1 MENTEEVL
9 AALGQF
15 TKEPATDIPQ
25 LLDDYL
31 EYVSKSGYTQFPW
44 VTIKP
49 LFKVKLENVISEFI
63 KLSPASSVP
72 VMPNVEP
79 FNLEEMKTRIWDQ
92 FESYDGIPFTIQR
105 LCELLTTPTKNY
117 KRIDKFLRGLEKVML
132 VVSTI
137 EPKPLPA
144 EMSNGVSLET
154 SASGSSSTSQDLA
167 AAGSRRLGDSLESP
181 AKRMRLSIEED
192 GGPCDS
198 ADQLPTPVQE
208 SSPPGNECIPAA
220 GPLAEP
226 VIPSTSSS
234 PQGEGS
240 GESMEIDAECTS
252 SQARLE
258 LSSGDKSADSAAK
271 LADVAKAEETGS
283 SEAAPEESKH
293 GEDEDMKV
301 DSAEEVKADSVE
313 LAAAVNDAP
322 AASDSADSAAAAAV
336 AAEETATADGD
347 SAAQTG
353 AASELECGAEEGIST
368 SGEPGPATTN
378 AQVETNSEAEASTA
392 EQSEEAS
399 PADTAAAPEQAQEEQ
414 QSVGS
419 SQSDSEKRAEETV
432 GMADSSDE
440 AEQPRSAP
448 MDTAEA
454 EPSPQQGEDSP
465 DQSV

>member
-154 SASGSSSTSQDLA
+154 SASGSSSSSTSQDLA

-252 SQARLE
+252 RQARLE

-271 LADVAKAEETGS
+271 LADEAKAEETGNR
-283 SEAAPEESKH
+283 EAAPEESKQ
-293 GEDEDMKV
+293 GEHEDMKEG
-301 DSAEEVKADSVE
+301 DEEDVY
-313 LAAAVNDAP
+313 
-322 AASDSADSAAAAAV
+322 
-336 AAEETATADGD
+336 GD
-347 SAAQTG
+347 SDG
-353 AASELECGAEEGIST
+353 SDMSDD
-368 SGEPGPATTN
+368 EPLL
-378 AQVETNSEAEASTA
+378 
-392 EQSEEAS
+392 
-399 PADTAAAPEQAQEEQ
+399 
-414 QSVGS
+414 
-419 SQSDSEKRAEETV
+419 
-432 GMADSSDE
+432 
-440 AEQPRSAP
+440 
-448 MDTAEA
+448 
-454 EPSPQQGEDSP
+454 GEDSGIRGDVKKVSKSRWAKKECENCGYKATTDYGLRLHSLTNHGVLP
-465 DQSV
+465 ARKVVCSECPFSSITWRMKMHEIEEGHKNVQLKMYKDRKAIIDRRTKGRAEVLGKDKGKYTEESASMETS